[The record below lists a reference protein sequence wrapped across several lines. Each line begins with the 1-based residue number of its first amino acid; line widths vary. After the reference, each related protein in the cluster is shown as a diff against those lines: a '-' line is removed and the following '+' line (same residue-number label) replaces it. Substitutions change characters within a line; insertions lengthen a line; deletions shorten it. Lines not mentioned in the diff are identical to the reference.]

1 MPPAERR
8 ALLFLLGLA
17 VAGQGVRH
25 LATRPG
31 EPPGQVQLL
40 ATLTPGSPL
49 AQRDSAMRRAR
60 PLASGEVVNIDSAT
74 AGELVR
80 LPRVGPGLAKT
91 ILADRSAHGPF
102 RSLAGLDR
110 VPGIGPALLKVIAPH
125 VTFSGVAGSGTQC
138 SEASAPL
145 PLCPAAPLNI
155 NTATVAELDALPGV
169 GPAKAA
175 TILQYR
181 TEHGPF
187 AVVDDLARV
196 PGFGLRAVT
205 RLRDQLS
212 VR

>member
-8 ALLFLLGLA
+8 ALLLLLGLA
-17 VAGQGVRH
+17 VAGQAVRH

-60 PLASGEVVNIDSAT
+60 PLGSGEVVNIDSANI
-74 AGELVR
+74 GELVR
-80 LPRVGPGLAKT
+80 LPRVGPALAKT
-91 ILADRSAHGPF
+91 ILADRLARGPF
-102 RSLAGLDR
+102 GSLAALDR
-110 VPGIGPALLKVIAPH
+110 VPGIGPALLQVIAPH
-125 VTFSGVAGSGTQC
+125 VTFSGAGTALVDKPKAG
-138 SEASAPL
+138 EAVQ
-145 PLCPAAPLNI
+145 LNI
-155 NTATVAELDALPGV
+155 NTATVAELDGLPGI

-175 TILQYR
+175 AILQYR
-181 TEHGPF
+181 TEHGLF
-187 AVVDDLARV
+187 AAVDDIARV

-205 RLRDQLS
+205 RLRDRLS